1 MKYTALILAS
11 AAALT
16 LAACSQAETAATQSA
31 DAAKTAVASAAD
43 AMMPDT
49 SISDIPSGT
58 YVMDKTHGYVTF
70 SYWHQG
76 YTKPVLRFDDVDA
89 ILTLDAESP
98 INSSVDVTIN
108 ADSINTAV
116 PKFDKHIKNED
127 MFDVVNY
134 PTITFKSTKLSQT
147 NAATGTLTGDLT
159 MKGVTKPITLDVTF
173 NKAGNHFRTK
183 KPMAGFSAKGK
194 LMRSDWNLG
203 YAAPNVG
210 DEVNLVIEA
219 EFNTAE

>member
-1 MKYTALILAS
+1 MKRTAIILT

-16 LAACSQAETAATQSA
+16 VGACSQAETAAGQAA
-31 DAAKTAVASAAD
+31 DAAKTATANAA
-43 AMMPDT
+43 AAVMPET

-76 YTKPVLRFDDVDA
+76 FSKPVLRFDDVDA
-89 ILTLDAESP
+89 VLTLDNENP
-98 INSSVDVTIN
+98 TNSSVNVTID

-116 PKFDKHIKNED
+116 PKFDKHIKNAD
-127 MFDVVNY
+127 MFDVANH
-134 PTITFKSTKLSQT
+134 PTITFKSTKLTQLT
-147 NAATGTLTGDLT
+147 PATGTLTGDLT
-159 MKGVTKPITLDVTF
+159 LKGITKPLTLDVRF

-183 KPMAGFSAKGK
+183 KPMAGFSATGK
-194 LMRSDWNLG
+194 LMRSDFNMG
-203 YAAPNVG
+203 YAVPNVG

-219 EFNTAE
+219 EFNATE